1 MSSAIQQ
8 NVLFMNNKL
17 TVDYQTILNKQAL
30 DKNAIDKRL
39 TNAEQLLEELKNRK
53 KFLILH
59 FILKLQIPHY

>member
-53 KFLILH
+53 KFPILH